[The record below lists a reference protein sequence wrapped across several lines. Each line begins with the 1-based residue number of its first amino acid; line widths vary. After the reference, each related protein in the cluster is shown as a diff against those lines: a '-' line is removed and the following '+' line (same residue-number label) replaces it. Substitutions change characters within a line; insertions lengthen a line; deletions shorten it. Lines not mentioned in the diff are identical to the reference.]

1 MDKETSGVGTYLYCV
16 TNYSPSGESVS
27 YPGIDGQPVH
37 SVSFRDI
44 SGIVHRCFAEPYDTR
59 DEEIARKWVL
69 SHQNIVDLAMNR
81 FGTVVPLKFNTIF
94 KGGDDE
100 VTGWLNDEHDRLV
113 SLLERF
119 RNKAE
124 YSIRISI
131 DESYLRGLV
140 NKHPEVSEL
149 EKALENKPKGASY
162 LLQKK
167 LDQSI
172 RVFREVEA
180 RAIAE
185 ELYQRIAV
193 FFEEAHREAYLPF
206 EDKSPTILKVSCL
219 VKEENVKPLGKSLS
233 SFIEEDGLAVKFT
246 GPWPPYSF
254 VFGESGKGV
263 DK

>member
-1 MDKETSGVGTYLYCV
+1 LGKETCGLGTYLYCV
-16 TNYSPSGESVS
+16 TNYSSEGGSLS

-37 SVSFRDI
+37 SVSFREI
-44 SGIVHRCFAEPYDTR
+44 SGIVHRCSAEPYDTR
-59 DEEIARKWVL
+59 DDEIARKWVL

-100 VTGWLNDEHDRLV
+100 VTGWLNEEHDRLV
-113 SLLERF
+113 DLLERF

-124 YSIRISI
+124 YSIRINI
-131 DESYLRGLV
+131 DESSLGGLV

-185 ELYQRIAV
+185 ELYRKIAV
-193 FFEEAHREAYLPF
+193 FSEEVHHEAYFSF

-219 VKEENVKPLGKSLS
+219 VKEENVKPLGKLLS
-233 SFIEEDGLAVKFT
+233 SFIEEDGLDVKFT

-254 VFGESGKGV
+254 VYCENGKRVG
-263 DK
+263 K

>member
-1 MDKETSGVGTYLYCV
+1 MVKETCELGTYLYCV
-16 TNYSPSGESVS
+16 TNNVPKEEFLS
-27 YPGIDGQPVH
+27 YPGVDGQPVH
-37 SVSFRDI
+37 SVSFKDI
-44 SGIVHRCFAEPYDTR
+44 SGIVHKCFTEPYDTH
-59 DEEIARKWVL
+59 DDEIARKWVL

-100 VTGWLNDEHDRLV
+100 VTGWLIEEHDRLV

-131 DESYLRGLV
+131 DESSLRALV
-140 NKHPEVSEL
+140 NKHPEVSKL

-167 LDQSI
+167 LDQNM

-185 ELYQRIAV
+185 EISRKITVYS
-193 FFEEAHREAYLPF
+193 EEVHREALPL
-206 EDKSPTILKVSCL
+206 EDTSQAILKISCL
-219 VKEENVKPLGKSLS
+219 VKEENVKPLGKLLS
-233 SFIEEDGLAVKFT
+233 SFIEKDGLAVKFT

-254 VFGESGKGV
+254 VYSESGKGV
-263 DK
+263 GK